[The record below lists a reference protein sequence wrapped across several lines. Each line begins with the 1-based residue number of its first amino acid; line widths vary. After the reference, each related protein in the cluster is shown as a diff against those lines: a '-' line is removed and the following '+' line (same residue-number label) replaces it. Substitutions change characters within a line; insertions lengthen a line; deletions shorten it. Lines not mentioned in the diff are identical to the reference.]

1 MKVDMENGRINNMEK
16 IYIVLRDYIDS
27 RRIVDE
33 FTVEGEWNREVERAK
48 KVARYIDTDKQQN
61 KIVIYF

>member
-1 MKVDMENGRINNMEK
+1 MEK
-16 IYIVLRDYIDS
+16 IYIVLRDYIDRS
-27 RRIVDE
+27 RIVNE

>member
-1 MKVDMENGRINNMEK
+1 MEK

-27 RRIVDE
+27 RRIVEE
-33 FTVEGEWNREVERAK
+33 FTVEGEWDREVERAK
-48 KVARYIDTDKQQN
+48 KAARYIDTDKQQN

>member
-1 MKVDMENGRINNMEK
+1 MEK
-16 IYIVLRDYIDS
+16 IYIVLRDYIDIS
-27 RRIVDE
+27 VI
-33 FTVEGEWNREVERAK
+33 GEWNREVERAK

>member
-1 MKVDMENGRINNMEK
+1 MKVDLENGRINNMEK